1 MKCDQIVWAGTSQTI
16 DPTNVST
23 LTDDLAHVLIAK
35 MHEDGIL

>member
-1 MKCDQIVWAGTSQTI
+1 MKRGQIVWAGTSQTI

-35 MHEDGIL
+35 MRAVGIL